1 MANYKNVTHCLFDMD
16 GLLIDTEFR
25 YTEAYN
31 KVLNKYGKN
40 FSWELKASIMGF
52 HFNEAAKRVVEFL
65 ELPITPEELMD
76 QVTPYYDILFPDSQ
90 LMPGAERLLR
100 HLVKHNIPIALATSS
115 SEKSYELKTR
125 KLKPVFELFHHRV
138 LGGSDPD
145 VKHGKPA
152 PDIFLVAASRFSDS
166 NPVQPSQCL
175 VFEDA
180 PNGVEAAVS
189 AGMQVV
195 MVPDSNLPK
204 ELTKRATMVLNSL
217 EEFKPELFG
226 LPPFSQE

>member
-16 GLLIDTEFR
+16 GLLIDSESVYKTI
-25 YTEAYN
+25 YN
-31 KVLNKYGKN
+31 KIVSKFGNSYEGEVVFQVLGRPEAVGINLIIDYFKLPLSFEEVQLKYHQLQEKL
-40 FSWELKASIMGF
+40 FVDV
-52 HFNEAAKRVVEFL
+52 RV
-65 ELPITPEELMD
+65 
-76 QVTPYYDILFPDSQ
+76 
-90 LMPGAERLLR
+90 MPGAERLLR

-125 KLKPVFELFHHRV
+125 KLKPFFELFHHRV

-166 NPVQPSQCL
+166 NPVEPSQCL

-204 ELTKRATMVLNSL
+204 ELTKKATMVLNSL